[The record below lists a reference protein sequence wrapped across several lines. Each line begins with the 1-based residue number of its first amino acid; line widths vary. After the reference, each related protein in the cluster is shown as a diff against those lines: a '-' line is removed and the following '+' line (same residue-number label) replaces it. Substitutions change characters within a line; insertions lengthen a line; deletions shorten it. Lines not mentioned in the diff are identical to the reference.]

1 MKFAK
6 NFHTNKN
13 IMKNE
18 IIDIMIQLLEYAKTL
33 PTFSIAFDIKADNK
47 SIEEFIESNVSKTD
61 WFGNKISDKVIQDR
75 IKNDIEFFRNSRG
88 YDSNGNSIMTVTKY
102 ITPLDITFEKIQ
114 SLVNGSDKTLPA
126 GYKFCNNVRLR
137 EMNGL

>member
-1 MKFAK
+1 
-6 NFHTNKN
+6 
-13 IMKNE
+13 MKNE

-33 PTFSIAFDIKADNK
+33 PMFSIAFDIKADNK
-47 SIEEFIESNVSKTD
+47 SIEEFIASNVSKTD
-61 WFGNKISDKVIQDR
+61 WFGNKVSDKVIQDR

-114 SLVNGSDKTLPA
+114 SLVNGSDKTLPV